1 MQNEHGAISFR
12 AHESDMARMER
23 DKRRWIVAV
32 VFELLALVGSNA
44 WWLFHF
50 FA

>member
-1 MQNEHGAISFR
+1 MDEYVPFKV
-12 AHESDMARMER
+12 HESDMARMER

-44 WWLFHF
+44 WWLFRLF
-50 FA
+50 V